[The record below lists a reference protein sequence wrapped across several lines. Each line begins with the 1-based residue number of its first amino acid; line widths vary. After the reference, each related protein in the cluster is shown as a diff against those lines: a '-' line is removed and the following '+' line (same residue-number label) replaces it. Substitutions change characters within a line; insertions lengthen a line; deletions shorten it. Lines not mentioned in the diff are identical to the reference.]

1 MFTKPPLEYAYIG
14 LGSNLNDPVKQV
26 RAACTA
32 LAVLARLQACS
43 SLYLTAP
50 IGSIPQPDFINAV
63 CRLETRLSAAEL
75 LRSLLAIE
83 SVQGRVRHGEPR
95 GGPRV
100 LDLDLLL
107 YGNHVIHEPGLI
119 VPHPRLHERAFVL
132 QPLAEID
139 PDLDIPKRGRVTEL
153 LARCSGQTITRLEVS
168 RLGPSLHEDERK
180 T

>member
-1 MFTKPPLEYAYIG
+1 MPAKAPLECVYVG
-14 LGSNLNDPVKQV
+14 LGGNLNDPDKQL

-32 LAVLARLQACS
+32 LAALALTRLQACS

-50 IGSIPQPDFINAV
+50 IGPIPQPDFVNAV
-63 CRLETRLSAAEL
+63 CRLETRLSAPEL

-83 SVQGRVRHGEPR
+83 SAQGRVRQGEPR

-119 VPHPRLHERAFVL
+119 VPHPRLHQRAFVL
-132 QPLAEID
+132 KPLLDLA
-139 PDLDIPKRGRVTEL
+139 PDIRIPGQGAADDFLKAVSNQRVEL
-153 LARCSGQTITRLEVS
+153 LEEPAEQ
-168 RLGPSLHEDERK
+168 
-180 T
+180 